1 VVYKAQ
7 DTRTGE
13 MVAMKKLKFPDLQED
28 DDMIQDIK
36 EEFEKEIQLLANLR
50 HKNESRQNNFVLII

>member
-1 VVYKAQ
+1 MVYKAQ

>member
-1 VVYKAQ
+1 
-7 DTRTGE
+7 